1 MAGRNPVWGL
11 TGGVGEVGEKLHGV
25 ERNPWIA
32 SVGAGTA
39 GGGGAMEQQLPRRGY
54 AAPAA
59 LRRGR
64 SGEDRPER
72 TSGRWRTDSEGS
84 RGWRMAGG
92 GGSTAARWRRRSWRT
107 ATPFWHRDGSARLGE
122 GRRVEREGGTPLGEA
137 NREGESSSGGGV
149 VVERTRRVRRCG
161 DVLAERQ

>member
-1 MAGRNPVWGL
+1 MAGRNPAWGL

-39 GGGGAMEQQLPRRGY
+39 GGGGATEQQLRRRRH
-54 AAPAA
+54 AVPAA
-59 LRRGR
+59 LRRGT

-84 RGWRMAGG
+84 RGRRMAGG
-92 GGSTAARWRRRSWRT
+92 GGSTASSSGNGGA

-137 NREGESSSGGGV
+137 NGEGESSAGGGV

>member
-1 MAGRNPVWGL
+1 MAGLNSAWGL
-11 TGGVGEVGEKLHGV
+11 TGGVGEEVGEKLHGV

-32 SVGAGTA
+32 SVGARTA

-84 RGWRMAGG
+84 RGGGKIFHIFHPTQILLLSSTVQSLAWQFWRN
-92 GGSTAARWRRRSWRT
+92 
-107 ATPFWHRDGSARLGE
+107 PE
-122 GRRVEREGGTPLGEA
+122 
-137 NREGESSSGGGV
+137 
-149 VVERTRRVRRCG
+149 
-161 DVLAERQ
+161 

>member
-1 MAGRNPVWGL
+1 MAGRNPAWGL

-39 GGGGAMEQQLPRRGY
+39 GGGGATEQQLRRRGH

-64 SGEDRPER
+64 SGRRGPVGGGEPIHRAPV
-72 TSGRWRTDSEGS
+72 GG
-84 RGWRMAGG
+84 GWREEGAPRRARAAGSNG
-92 GGSTAARWRRRSWRT
+92 GA
-107 ATPFWHRDGSARLGE
+107 ATPFWPRDCSSRLDE

-137 NREGESSSGGGV
+137 NGEGESSARG
-149 VVERTRRVRRCG
+149 ERSNGATRRVRRRG
-161 DVLAERQ
+161 GVLAERE